1 MSALISLLQKGIIR
15 KNIACFYIHT
25 SITVTLVFLLYGIEH
40 TGTVIVVKQ
49 PSAEKKKK
57 KIMTFWDKF

>member
-1 MSALISLLQKGIIR
+1 MSALILLLQKGIIR

-25 SITVTLVFLLYGIEH
+25 SITVTLVFLLYCIEH

-49 PSAEKKKK
+49 PSAEKKEKK
-57 KIMTFWDKF
+57 NHDFLG